1 MKVNSI
7 NTPFENSALP
17 NTTSHTELTASNL
30 AASNEDL
37 ALPEQNASGL
47 NLAAAKIHLWQ
58 LPRRGDR
65 VIQIRI
71 SRNTLIAFVFSILIH
86 LLLLITLAPKLLD
99 MGGSTAKQ
107 DQSFDVQLSLP
118 APRVA
123 ETPAVS
129 APAAPPIQPQPI
141 QNPKRLKLNK
151 PTPSPKPLINNSP
164 SPDVMT
170 AEKPAP
176 LTKPP
181 MTPALTHNAPA
192 TSTEPLPGEDMQA
205 YIKRQK
211 EQRQAA
217 QGYTQKDSDEI
228 NTRDNSPVSDEEK
241 RTAAIQ
247 RNLQPQGGNGIFQ
260 IREISLRTGRFT
272 FKGWKND
279 YSKAKQRDF
288 DIEVPPGGD
297 IQRAMVKKMIA
308 IIREEYTGDFNWD
321 SQRLG
326 RVITLSA
333 RPADSA
339 GLEDFL
345 IEEFFGRGGL
355 APR

>member
-1 MKVNSI
+1 LKANTI

-17 NTTSHTELTASNL
+17 NKTLHTELTASN
-30 AASNEDL
+30 EDL
-37 ALPEQNASGL
+37 ALAEQKTLNL
-47 NLAAAKIHLWQ
+47 NLATAKSHLWQ

-71 SRNTLIAFVFSILIH
+71 SRNTLISFVFSILIH

-129 APAAPPIQPQPI
+129 APAAPTIKPQPI
-141 QNPKRLKLNK
+141 QKSRKQKLDLPTPNPKPKTN
-151 PTPSPKPLINNSP
+151 TPLSPE
-164 SPDVMT
+164 VMT
-170 AEKPAP
+170 ADKPHSP

-228 NTRDNSPVSDEEK
+228 NTRDNSPVSDEDK

-260 IREISLRTGRFT
+260 IREISLRTGRFS

-288 DIEVPPGGD
+288 DIEVPLGGD

-333 RPADSA
+333 KPADNA

-345 IEEFFGRGGL
+345 IEEFFGRSGL

>member
-1 MKVNSI
+1 LRKSAAHDQSELDQ
-7 NTPFENSALP
+7 NTP
-17 NTTSHTELTASNL
+17 
-30 AASNEDL
+30 DL
-37 ALPEQNASGL
+37 ALASQPETPT
-47 NLAAAKIHLWQ
+47 WQ
-58 LPRRGDR
+58 LPERGDR
-65 VIQIRI
+65 IIQIRV
-71 SRNTLIAFVFSILIH
+71 SRNTLIAFIFSILVH
-86 LLLLITLAPKLLD
+86 LVLLITLAPKLLNL
-99 MGGSTAKQ
+99 GEPPSGQATSL
-107 DQSFDVQLSLP
+107 DVQLSLP
-118 APRVA
+118 KPNIAQIPVPPEQAPTVPR
-123 ETPAVS
+123 
-129 APAAPPIQPQPI
+129 
-141 QNPKRLKLNK
+141 K
-151 PTPSPKPLINNSP
+151 PVQKSQYRTKTQPSPKLPPAPEP
-164 SPDVMT
+164 SPEVMT
-170 AEKPAP
+170 AEKPRSP
-176 LTKPP
+176 NPTPPNLKPP
-181 MTPALTHNAPA
+181 ITRNLPQA
-192 TSTEPLPGEDMQA
+192 SSEPLPGEDMQT

-228 NTRDNSPVSDEEK
+228 NTRDSSPMSEEDK

-279 YSKAKQRDF
+279 YSKARQRDF
-288 DIEVPPGGD
+288 DVEVPPGGD

-326 RVITLSA
+326 KVISLSA
-333 RPADSA
+333 RPADNA

-345 IEEFFGRGGL
+345 IEEFFGRGGI

>member
-1 MKVNSI
+1 MPN
-7 NTPFENSALP
+7 NPLP
-17 NTTSHTELTASNL
+17 TDL

-37 ALPEQNASGL
+37 ALTEQNTPNL
-47 NLAAAKIHLWQ
+47 NLAAIKSPLWQ

-71 SRNTLIAFVFSILIH
+71 SRNTLIAFAFSILIH

-129 APAAPPIQPQPI
+129 APAAPPTQPQPI
-141 QNPKRLKLNK
+141 QKIKRPKLDK
-151 PTPSPKPLINNSP
+151 PTPNPKPLTNTPN

-170 AEKPAP
+170 AERPSP

-181 MTPALTHNAPA
+181 VTPALTRNAPE
-192 TSTEPLPGEDMQA
+192 TSTEPLPGEDMQS

-228 NTRDNSPVSDEEK
+228 NARDNSPVSDEDK

-247 RNLQPQGGNGIFQ
+247 RNLQPQGGNGLFQ
-260 IREISLRTGRFT
+260 IREVSLRTGRFT

-288 DIEVPPGGD
+288 DVEVPLGGD

-308 IIREEYTGDFNWD
+308 IIREEYTGDFNWE

-326 RVITLSA
+326 RVISLSA
-333 RPADSA
+333 RPADNA

-355 APR
+355 VPR

>member
-1 MKVNSI
+1 
-7 NTPFENSALP
+7 
-17 NTTSHTELTASNL
+17 
-30 AASNEDL
+30 
-37 ALPEQNASGL
+37 
-47 NLAAAKIHLWQ
+47 
-58 LPRRGDR
+58 
-65 VIQIRI
+65 
-71 SRNTLIAFVFSILIH
+71 
-86 LLLLITLAPKLLD
+86 
-99 MGGSTAKQ
+99 
-107 DQSFDVQLSLP
+107 
-118 APRVA
+118 
-123 ETPAVS
+123 
-129 APAAPPIQPQPI
+129 
-141 QNPKRLKLNK
+141 
-151 PTPSPKPLINNSP
+151 
-164 SPDVMT
+164 
-170 AEKPAP
+170 
-176 LTKPP
+176 
-181 MTPALTHNAPA
+181 MTPTLTHNVPA

-260 IREISLRTGRFT
+260 IREKSLRTGRFT

-326 RVITLSA
+326 RVISLSA
-333 RPADSA
+333 RPADNT
-339 GLEDFL
+339 GLEEFL
-345 IEEFFGRGGL
+345 IEEFFGPGGL

>member
-1 MKVNSI
+1 MP
-7 NTPFENSALP
+7 TD
-17 NTTSHTELTASNL
+17 L

-37 ALPEQNASGL
+37 ALTEQNTPNL
-47 NLAAAKIHLWQ
+47 NLAGIKSPLWQ

-71 SRNTLIAFVFSILIH
+71 SRNTLIAFAFSILIH

-129 APAAPPIQPQPI
+129 APAAPPTQLQPI
-141 QNPKRLKLNK
+141 QKIKRPKLDK
-151 PTPSPKPLINNSP
+151 PTPNPKPLTNTPN

-170 AEKPAP
+170 AERPSP

-181 MTPALTHNAPA
+181 VTPALTRNAPE
-192 TSTEPLPGEDMQA
+192 TSTEPLPGEDMQS

-228 NTRDNSPVSDEEK
+228 NARDNSPVSDEDK

-247 RNLQPQGGNGIFQ
+247 RNLQPQGGNGLFQ
-260 IREISLRTGRFT
+260 IREVSLRTGRFT

-288 DIEVPPGGD
+288 DVEVPLGGD

-308 IIREEYTGDFNWD
+308 IIREEYTGDFNWE

-326 RVITLSA
+326 RVISLSA
-333 RPADSA
+333 RTADNA

-355 APR
+355 VPR